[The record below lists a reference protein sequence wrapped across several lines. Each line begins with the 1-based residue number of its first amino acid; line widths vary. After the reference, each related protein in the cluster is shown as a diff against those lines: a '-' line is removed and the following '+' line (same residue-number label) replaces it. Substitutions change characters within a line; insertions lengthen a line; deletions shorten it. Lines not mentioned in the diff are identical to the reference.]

1 MKLTI
6 ILLLLL
12 SSAIAF
18 GQSSE
23 QEHTLTASTVN
34 ERYERMLLDSLIV
47 LETLKPVHSKLKAA
61 YEARG
66 KEIESVW
73 ELLRLSDMQ
82 IKLQKQQAEIDRR
95 NARKNQRKALYR
107 GIGIGVPIGLLIT
120 IITH

>member
-1 MKLTI
+1 
-6 ILLLLL
+6 
-12 SSAIAF
+12 
-18 GQSSE
+18 
-23 QEHTLTASTVN
+23 
-34 ERYERMLLDSLIV
+34 MLLDSLIV